1 MTVIILVVTI
11 HVRAAA
17 VMMMM
22 TAANLTIHFGVL
34 NGLHQTSIFNMFHG
48 GTGIIIRF
56 PYRTTFPFTAIH
68 ESIRRRRRCGGG
80 GGGST
85 FARVGAIATDDRRG
99 SKTASGDR
107 CRGSQCCC

>member
-68 ESIRRRRRCGGG
+68 ESTRRRC

-85 FARVGAIATDDRRG
+85 FARVGAVATDDRRG